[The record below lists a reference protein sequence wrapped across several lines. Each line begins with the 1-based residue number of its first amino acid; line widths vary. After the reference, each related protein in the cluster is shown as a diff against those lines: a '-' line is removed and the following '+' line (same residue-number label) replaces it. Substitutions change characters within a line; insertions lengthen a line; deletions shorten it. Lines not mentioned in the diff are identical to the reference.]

1 MSSDENILDFEGQ
14 SLESGQKE
22 PSDPKSFEKKIENAQ
37 KLLDELI
44 EPQITLSKS
53 VEVYKKGLKEL
64 EDAQKL
70 LDEAK
75 LEFQEI
81 SS

>member
-1 MSSDENILDFEGQ
+1 MKVIQRENMRNNTKEELGFEQ
-14 SLESGQKE
+14 NIDK
-22 PSDPKSFEKKIENAQ
+22 AQ
-37 KLLDELI
+37 KYLEELVNP
-44 EPQITLSKS
+44 EITLSSS
-53 VEVYKKGLKEL
+53 VEIYKKGIKEL

-81 SS
+81 